1 MKKCYESSKT
11 YEKIES
17 LTSNSKESKK
27 IYDKSLGKIKTQI
40 DTLNKKFSR
49 PEQVKRFTILPR
61 DFSMDFNELTPT
73 LKIKRKIIEENWKKE
88 IDRLYCERPDE
99 PELI

>member
-40 DTLNKKFSR
+40 DNYVKMLNK
-49 PEQVKRFTILPR
+49 
-61 DFSMDFNELTPT
+61 FN
-73 LKIKRKIIEENWKKE
+73 K
-88 IDRLYCERPDE
+88 
-99 PELI
+99 